1 VAGNNTTIGVL
12 ALQGAVREHLE
23 MIERCGARGVG
34 IKRPSGLNGVNG
46 LIIPGG
52 ESTTIGK
59 LIDEY
64 DFAPELKRLGR
75 SGTPVY
81 GTCAG
86 LIILSRRVKGSHGS
100 VLGLADVTVERNAFG
115 RQVDSFERDILVRG
129 ITEEDRPFRAVFIR
143 APVIEEAGPGVEVMA
158 SLEEGVVMAREGTFL
173 LGAFH
178 PELTDDARIHRYF
191 LEMVEQAEQAA

>member
-1 VAGNNTTIGVL
+1 MV
-12 ALQGAVREHLE
+12 
-23 MIERCGARGVG
+23 ERCGARGVA
-34 IKRPSGLNGVNG
+34 IKRPSGLNDVSG

-64 DFAPELKRLGR
+64 GFTPELKRFGAA
-75 SGTPVY
+75 GMPVF

-86 LIILSRRVKGSHGS
+86 LIILSARVKGRHGT

-115 RQVDSFERDILVRG
+115 RQVDSFERDLAVEG
-129 ITEEDRPFRAVFIR
+129 IADEGRPFRAVFIR
-143 APVIEEAGPGVEVMA
+143 APVMEETGPPVEVMA
-158 SLEEGVVMAREGTFL
+158 SLEEGAVMARQGTLL

-178 PELTDDARIHRYF
+178 PELTDDERIHRYF
-191 LEMVEQAEQAA
+191 VEMVAEARRPG